1 MSNKTVTLISKD
13 GKNKIV
19 CFKYMEEYFQKEGY
33 VSSKKIQIRLLY
45 FFHKIF
51 NFTIFRKIKTFFAL
65 CLKCKFFFKN
75 PEKKEFVFFDSNN
88 LTALEKILPNENY
101 SIVSTRIGEIKEIYI
116 TKEIIF
122 FMLKNIFKCSLK
134 QSYLTALIKKI
145 KPKIVVTN
153 CHDSEDFHIT
163 SKILHKEIIFIA
175 IQSYAPS
182 MFNTMFS
189 EKAKKNFFIPKFFC
203 YGEYDKIFYE
213 KKKVNIGSYEA
224 VGSVRSSMTYD
235 HLKLKNIKI
244 NPNKYDICL
253 ISEPL
258 NGTLTGDWSHVKNL
272 YDCTGQVA
280 EFTHRLCKKH
290 NLKIIFPG
298 KRYRSDKHND
308 RQFHFY
314 KHYLKDYDFEISRAD
329 KDKNFNPMT
338 DLSYNSYIKVMES
351 KLVIAVFSTM
361 LREAISFEKKILFFD
376 TTGHPDVAFP
386 GPDIEFPKDSICKL
400 NEPSYELFEERVLKI
415 LSMSSEEY
423 FSKIGKDKS
432 FIMAPTVNT
441 TSIIGKRIKEI
452 AEQNTNAEEK

>member
-163 SKILHKEIIFIA
+163 SKILHNSIDA
-175 IQSYAPS
+175 YAR
-182 MFNTMFS
+182 
-189 EKAKKNFFIPKFFC
+189 K
-203 YGEYDKIFYE
+203 
-213 KKKVNIGSYEA
+213 
-224 VGSVRSSMTYD
+224 SVE
-235 HLKLKNIKI
+235 HALEVIK
-244 NPNKYDICL
+244 D
-253 ISEPL
+253 
-258 NGTLTGDWSHVKNL
+258 D
-272 YDCTGQVA
+272 
-280 EFTHRLCKKH
+280 
-290 NLKIIFPG
+290 
-298 KRYRSDKHND
+298 
-308 RQFHFY
+308 
-314 KHYLKDYDFEISRAD
+314 
-329 KDKNFNPMT
+329 
-338 DLSYNSYIKVMES
+338 
-351 KLVIAVFSTM
+351 
-361 LREAISFEKKILFFD
+361 KKI
-376 TTGHPDVAFP
+376 
-386 GPDIEFPKDSICKL
+386 DIEFKACMRQLISYIVKIDDDKGVKNFLDISTCAKSIERIGDHAKNIAQHTIYLIKGKDIRHISVEQVLSEL
-400 NEPSYELFEERVLKI
+400 NE
-415 LSMSSEEY
+415 
-423 FSKIGKDKS
+423 D
-432 FIMAPTVNT
+432 
-441 TSIIGKRIKEI
+441 
-452 AEQNTNAEEK
+452 